1 MSFRLSCKSLFKK
14 IQSNLYGSTIIKCL
28 TIKFFDQYSFI
39 VTVLYIVFYQLSSKS
54 RKKRNIMTILSLHR
68 NNAALRCGFNFSD
81 IFNKSMVYGVA
92 YVVTGTIIMDNIF
105 AH

>member
-1 MSFRLSCKSLFKK
+1 M
-14 IQSNLYGSTIIKCL
+14 KCL

-54 RKKRNIMTILSLHR
+54 KKKRNIMTIFRYIVTSQLQDVASISVT
-68 NNAALRCGFNFSD
+68 FS
-81 IFNKSMVYGVA
+81 INLVYGVA
-92 YVVTGTIIMDNIF
+92 YVVTGIIIMDNIF